1 MTSKIKNVLLIILAI
16 ICAISLTTG
25 VAIFLFKHNQSQRNE
40 AYNAIPTYEEVIID
54 YMDTNEIER
63 DSEYNIRINRHY
75 KANEN
80 TLVYCGQNTIDF
92 YNIISFYSIYVF
104 ESKQVEIYV
113 LHRWS
118 YKGSYEI

>member
-1 MTSKIKNVLLIILAI
+1 MIILVI

-75 KANEN
+75 KANKN